1 MLIAKYYTLPLP
13 LVLIV
18 AIAAVVAVVLF
29 ANVKR
34 KK

>member
-1 MLIAKYYTLPLP
+1 MLIAKYYAVPTPIFLL
-13 LVLIV
+13 V
-18 AIAAVVAVVLF
+18 AIAAVVVIAFF